1 MIQIELTKNFF
12 KIFTKEEKYL
22 FFFLIG
28 SQFITAALELLS
40 IGSLLPIFK
49 AIVDPTWNE
58 RYFSFLPEN
67 NRIYFIFI
75 LVILIFSFKNVCLIL
90 IAYFSGKF
98 RNKVTV
104 RIIDLIYSSY
114 LNKKYQF
121 YLENNSAILLRNMQ
135 YADGVD
141 STIMRLVNFYADLI
155 LAMMAILVVFFI
167 DFRIT
172 LTILIFMTLILFL
185 YSHFTK
191 LKIDKYG
198 LDDINYNTSY
208 LKNMME
214 GIKSYREILLSGN
227 QSFFSMRNKVY
238 KIQSLRYKLRF
249 QLVEIIPK
257 YLIEFILVFLVIGV
271 AFYFIK
277 DTNLDFNNYLPLLG
291 VLMIGLLKLLPN
303 ILRIFSSYQQFK
315 YLIPQVEIVNNSIFQ
330 AINEKKFN
338 LDLDK
343 KKEINF
349 KQSIELKDVSFNF
362 NKIKIL
368 NNINFK
374 IFKNSFIG
382 IQGESGAGKSTFLN
396 ILAGL
401 LTPTSGKILIDG
413 NEFNLSTRYW
423 QNKIGYVSQDTH
435 LVDDTIKANIAF
447 GNDRSKID
455 EKLIFSCLAKAG
467 LNDYINSLPNKLD
480 TLVGENGVKISGG
493 QAQRIGLAR
502 ALFNNPEILILDE
515 PTNSLDKDNEIK
527 IIETL
532 KKFKNQIT
540 IIIVSHNADPLE
552 IADTKFALKRG
563 ELYKIK

>member
-249 QLVEIIPK
+249 
-257 YLIEFILVFLVIGV
+257 
-271 AFYFIK
+271 
-277 DTNLDFNNYLPLLG
+277 
-291 VLMIGLLKLLPN
+291 
-303 ILRIFSSYQQFK
+303 
-315 YLIPQVEIVNNSIFQ
+315 
-330 AINEKKFN
+330 
-338 LDLDK
+338 
-343 KKEINF
+343 
-349 KQSIELKDVSFNF
+349 
-362 NKIKIL
+362 
-368 NNINFK
+368 
-374 IFKNSFIG
+374 
-382 IQGESGAGKSTFLN
+382 
-396 ILAGL
+396 
-401 LTPTSGKILIDG
+401 
-413 NEFNLSTRYW
+413 
-423 QNKIGYVSQDTH
+423 
-435 LVDDTIKANIAF
+435 
-447 GNDRSKID
+447 
-455 EKLIFSCLAKAG
+455 
-467 LNDYINSLPNKLD
+467 
-480 TLVGENGVKISGG
+480 
-493 QAQRIGLAR
+493 
-502 ALFNNPEILILDE
+502 
-515 PTNSLDKDNEIK
+515 
-527 IIETL
+527 
-532 KKFKNQIT
+532 
-540 IIIVSHNADPLE
+540 
-552 IADTKFALKRG
+552 
-563 ELYKIK
+563 